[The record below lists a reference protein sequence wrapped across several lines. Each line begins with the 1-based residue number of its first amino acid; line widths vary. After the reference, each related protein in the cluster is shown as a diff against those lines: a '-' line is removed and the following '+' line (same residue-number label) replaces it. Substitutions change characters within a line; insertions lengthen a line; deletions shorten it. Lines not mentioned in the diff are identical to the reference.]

1 MKLNNEFITREM
13 DNQQFMIS
21 ASGKFS
27 GLVRSNKTAAFIVD
41 CLANDTTEDEI
52 VQKMLA
58 KYNAPEDIIRKD
70 VKKILDT
77 LRRIGE
83 GGRVIDLASG
93 DNFPEGAGVTK
104 LGGIPG
110 IMYPVSAGR
119 IYAAAAVRYEGGDAS

>member
-13 DNQQFMIS
+13 DNQQIMIS

-41 CLANDTTEDEI
+41 CLANDTTEEEI

-77 LRRIGE
+77 LRRIGALDE
-83 GGRVIDLASG
+83 
-93 DNFPEGAGVTK
+93 
-104 LGGIPG
+104 
-110 IMYPVSAGR
+110 
-119 IYAAAAVRYEGGDAS
+119 